1 MRRGSVQIF
10 PMRFALQIKKVF
22 LYLYVE
28 KRFKRRRFA

>member
-1 MRRGSVQIF
+1 
-10 PMRFALQIKKVF
+10 MRFALQIKKVF